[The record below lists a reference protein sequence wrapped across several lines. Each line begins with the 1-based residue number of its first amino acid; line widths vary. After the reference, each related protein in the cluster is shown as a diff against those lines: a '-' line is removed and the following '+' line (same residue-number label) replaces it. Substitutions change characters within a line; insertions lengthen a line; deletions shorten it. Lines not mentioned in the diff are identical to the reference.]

1 MTERI
6 IDFLDALV
14 ATVGAVDRRYCLV
27 EKRADVNGT
36 NIPYKYK
43 GNGNYEAVN
52 VDGGSVSY
60 FRIVNSIS
68 FDVVDGNKAVKNL
81 QATYPIRYVAMVR
94 RDDINPLTFS
104 QDVANVLEGRNKDLQ
119 TQLQAKNVNITVGS
133 IDTDTVKIW
142 GDEFAMPLS
151 EPNYTRSM
159 VMIDLTVTVIAARSC
174 WESCDDFPDI
184 LQGFDWCDPSTYQ
197 RLTAAQIT
205 CLEGFLCGTCADAT
219 VQLNGTTVGTV
230 ASGATDSFTVNL
242 DGSPSGVWDGTA
254 WQVTSAPCDD
264 ATIELN
270 GVEMTTIPSGDT
282 ENITVLQ
289 SSGATQ
295 VGSKQGTHWRIDDS
309 AISINGSPVA
319 DVKAEDPLDIDV
331 TQGGSPVGS
340 WDGSAWI
347 VPPCAAPSIAISYSN
362 NTPTYGDAITITATV
377 TGITPTFYTFII
389 AGNID
394 ETITVQ
400 AGNTLSWT
408 VNTLNPT
415 IYVQATDGSSFTA
428 SVDSSLTVSSITE
441 AGAFITALETQT
453 SDTMGGRQKDAVN
466 RLVWM
471 LKGND
476 TTNSTDLWTA
486 FSATNNVMYIYCPT
500 TDSTASFDG
509 YKINLLDPTFFGTF
523 VNMVAGDI
531 NAVGI
536 AGGSGKYLNM
546 NVQPTDFGAQDVMY
560 HCYQPHYDR
569 QSSHAF
575 GVWQTTVGAPV
586 VAVMANFWSATTINC
601 RLNSANGG
609 GNAPRRAFNGI
620 LTIGRNNTTQIIG
633 ADNGV
638 ISGGANDPYDGI
650 FSLDVYAHASH
661 VGSTG
666 LPTNE
671 CPIRL
676 AGFAVT
682 QYLNDNEYLDFCE
695 AWFEFNKIVIPQ
707 GRYAQTG

>member
-1 MTERI
+1 MYTLNEILTLIENQAAAHLQVKQYGQGDVWEINPKELDYLVLWAIEESVVLSERTLTYNIRLLAMDRVLPGEENEQEVMSDTIQVLLDFVAYFRQLHTTDLSIQTSVSFEPFTERFDDKVSGHACVLSI
-6 IDFLDALV
+6 TQPYDYNKCQIPQ
-14 ATVGAVDRRYCLV
+14 T
-27 EKRADVNGT
+27 T
-36 NIPYKYK
+36 NTIPPT
-43 GNGNYEAVN
+43 
-52 VDGGSVSY
+52 VDGITLY
-60 FRIVNSIS
+60 DFCN
-68 FDVVDGNKAVKNL
+68 
-81 QATYPIRYVAMVR
+81 QATL
-94 RDDINPLTFS
+94 D
-104 QDVANVLEGRNKDLQ
+104 
-119 TQLQAKNVNITVGS
+119 
-133 IDTDTVKIW
+133 
-142 GDEFAMPLS
+142 
-151 EPNYTRSM
+151 
-159 VMIDLTVTVIAARSC
+159 
-174 WESCDDFPDI
+174 
-184 LQGFDWCDPSTYQ
+184 
-197 RLTAAQIT
+197 RLTPVQIA
-205 CLEGFLCGTCADAT
+205 CLEAAFGLACDDAT
-219 VQLNGTTVGTV
+219 VQLNGTTVGTIP
-230 ASGATDSFTVNL
+230 SGDSDSFIVNL

-362 NTPTYGDAITITATV
+362 NTPTYGDTITITATP
-377 TGITPTFYTFII
+377 TGITPTYYTFII
-389 AGNID
+389 AGNIE

-441 AGAFITALETQT
+441 AGTFITALETQT
-453 SDTMGGRQKDAVN
+453 SDTMGARQKDAVN

-476 TTNSTDLWTA
+476 TTNSTDLWTS

-536 AGGSGKYLNM
+536 AGGLGKYLNM
-546 NVQPTDFGAQDVMY
+546 NVQPTDYGAQDVMY
-560 HCYQPHYDR
+560 HCYQPNYDR
-569 QSSHAF
+569 KSSHAF
-575 GVWQTTVGAPV
+575 GVWQTTATSPV
-586 VAVMANFWSATTINC
+586 IAVQANFWSGTLINC

-633 ADNGV
+633 ADNGI

-666 LPTNE
+666 LPTSE